1 MKDKEFRDLQAGIQV
16 HVDRWAARFGLNTW
30 NLKAEYERDG
40 DEFSPSQRDG
50 TTRTETL
57 AHTVTNWPYM
67 QATVTFNCKALS
79 NLSHADVEAAV
90 VHELSHVL
98 VAELRDVSDD
108 FLKHEERTVTLLARA
123 FLTTRDDALQEVAK
137 R

>member
-16 HVDRWAARFGLNTW
+16 HVDRWAARFGLSTW

-40 DEFSPSQRDG
+40 DEFTPARQEG
-50 TTRTETL
+50 TVRTETL
-57 AHTVTNWPYM
+57 ANTVTNWPYM
-67 QATVTFNCKALS
+67 QATITFNCKALFDRDE
-79 NLSHADVEAAV
+79 AVVEAAV
-90 VHELSHVL
+90 VHELSHIL

-108 FLKHEERTVTLLARA
+108 FLKHEERAVTMLARA
-123 FLTTRDDALQEVAK
+123 FLATRDDALQEVAK